1 MSIVDF
7 MIHLQPELPMN
18 ERTQLEYEIG
28 DMDGVMSAH
37 FTPRSPHIME
47 VAYNPDV
54 VSSGV
59 VLGRVSQRGIAAGK
73 VGL

>member
-7 MIHLQPELPMN
+7 IIHLEPELPLD
-18 ERTQLEYEIG
+18 ERDQLESEIG

-37 FTPRSPHIME
+37 FCSNHLHLME

-54 VSSGV
+54 VSSSMVLGGVRQHGV
-59 VLGRVSQRGIAAGK
+59 VAQKI
-73 VGL
+73 GL